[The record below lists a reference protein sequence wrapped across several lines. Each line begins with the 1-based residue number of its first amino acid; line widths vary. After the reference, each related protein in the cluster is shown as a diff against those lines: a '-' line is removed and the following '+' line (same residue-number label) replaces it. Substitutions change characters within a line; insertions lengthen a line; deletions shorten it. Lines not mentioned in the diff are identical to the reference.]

1 MATDVI
7 ARGMAANKLDK
18 TGGEIS
24 GNLSVSGDLYVNGTT
39 VTTQE
44 EHLLISDKIIV
55 TNSNGATL
63 SGLSGIAIKTNSS
76 DSYGIMYDS
85 AANDLKIGNG
95 TLDANNNFSFNAG
108 SGNLILTLNDSQ
120 ILSGISIIQWNSS
133 NKEFENTGIFED
145 SNSLLPISA
154 GYNLGSNSALFGTIY
169 ANGISDGA
177 NAYSLPNSSGTIAL
191 LSDIDQAIGDITN
204 ALEILNNGSGV

>member
-1 MATDVI
+1 MATDIV
-7 ARGMAANKLDK
+7 ARGMAASKLDK
-18 TGGEIS
+18 NGGEIS
-24 GNLSVSGDLYVNGTT
+24 GNLSISGDLYVSGTT

-63 SGLSGIAIKTNSS
+63 SGLSGIAIKTNSA

-85 AANDLKIGNG
+85 VSNDLKIGNG
-95 TLDANNNFSFNAG
+95 TLDANNNFSFNAD

-120 ILSGISIIQWNSS
+120 RLSDTSIIQWNSS
-133 NKEFENTGIFED
+133 NKEFENIGIFED
-145 SNSLLPISA
+145 SNSLLPTSA
-154 GYNLGSNSALFGTIY
+154 GYNLGSNSVLFGTIY
-169 ANGISDGA
+169 VNGISDGA